1 MKNYLLII
9 TMSLSYYSLGQRCV
23 LNRAGLDIGSGAT
36 KLKIAQ
42 VDSCKN
48 KVLEILLDKSFAVEY
63 KSDLKKSKDNAFS
76 KSILSKGEESFKSIQ
91 NLMKEYKVSEVKA
104 VATSAFR
111 TSNNSKQVVDIAK
124 KYGINVSIITQK
136 EEALLGYKAARSLS
150 GSNNYIVWDIGG
162 GSMQMVYKLNT
173 KELIYE
179 GHLASVP
186 FREYILK
193 EVQKTTKVSPNPISI
208 QVMAKSLKYAQKYAL
223 KDLSEGFKALYRRK
237 SIDVVGIGGVHS
249 KAILKAMGRDKY
261 YTKSQLKKFLEKQ
274 RQLNDQELGGKYA
287 STSVSNLILVL
298 GFMNALNINKV
309 ITGNINLSDGLL
321 LN

>member
-1 MKNYLLII
+1 MNSLLIVI
-9 TMSLSYYSLGQRCV
+9 SLFGVNLYAGNC
-23 LNRAGLDIGSGAT
+23 LNIRAGLDVGSGAT

-42 VDSCKN
+42 VDICEN
-48 KVLEILLDKSFAVEY
+48 KVLEVLLDKSFAVEY
-63 KSDLKKSKDNAFS
+63 KNDLKKSKDNTFS
-76 KSILSKGEESFKSIQ
+76 KSIISKGAEAFKSIQ
-91 NLMKEYKVSEVKA
+91 KLLKEHNVSKVKA

-111 TSNNSKQVVDIAK
+111 TSSNSQIVVDIAK
-124 KYGINVSIITQK
+124 MYNIEMDIISQRQ
-136 EEALLGYKAARSLS
+136 EALLGYKAARSLS

-162 GSMQMVYKLNT
+162 GSMQMVYKLNN
-173 KELIYE
+173 KELIYQ

-186 FREYILK
+186 FRDYIINNI
-193 EVQKTTKVSPNPISI
+193 QKTSKASPNPISTE
-208 QVMAKSLKYAQKYAL
+208 VTLKSLKYSEEYAIN
-223 KDLSEGFKALYRRK
+223 DLSGDFIALYK
-237 SIDVVGIGGVHS
+237 KNTVDVIGIGGVHS

-274 RQLNDQELGGKYA
+274 RQFNDQELGGKYA